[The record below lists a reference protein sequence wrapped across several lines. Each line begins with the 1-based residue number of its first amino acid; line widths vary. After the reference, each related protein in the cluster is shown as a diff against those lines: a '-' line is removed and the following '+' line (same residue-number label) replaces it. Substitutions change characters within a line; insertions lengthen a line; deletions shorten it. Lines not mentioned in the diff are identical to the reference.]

1 MWYRGEKILLYHKGE
16 KYFVWWVPFLIF
28 LCGMYCEDKTQFCFI
43 LFYSQYDFFIL
54 MQLVCVC
61 VCVLLYFFKDSF
73 IPPPLDTNVPQEVRS
88 PDDHVLEVLQR
99 QSSVVVQ
106 VGLVDH
112 LLTNHSHLV
121 LRQLVA
127 SEFVQCLL
135 QVWLADKVVIVEV
148 CQRHALGLSVDSHF

>member
-1 MWYRGEKILLYHKGE
+1 
-16 KYFVWWVPFLIF
+16 
-28 LCGMYCEDKTQFCFI
+28 
-43 LFYSQYDFFIL
+43 

-135 QVWLADKVVIVEV
+135 QV
-148 CQRHALGLSVDSHF
+148 